1 MVSFIRRGES
11 EGELIVAAANFTPV
25 VRVGYRIGLPRGG
38 FWREALNSDAEIYG
52 GSGCGNMGE
61 VRAEKVPFHGRDYSA
76 EMTLP
81 PLGFLIF
88 VSGEAETISE
98 QEEK

>member
-1 MVSFIRRGES
+1 MKYEYGFI
-11 EGELIVAAANFTPV
+11 
-25 VRVGYRIGLPRGG
+25 
-38 FWREALNSDAEIYG
+38 
-52 GSGCGNMGE
+52 GCGNMGG